1 MVADRLSAVMK
12 HAHIALAVLVMAVW
26 ASNIAA
32 ARLAVAEIPGWAL
45 IALRMAVIAA
55 TLVPFVAIPR
65 GHMWKIFGL
74 SVTMGTLHFG
84 LMFAALEHIHVGT
97 AALIIQTSVPF
108 ALLLALVFFREKFG
122 WYRAAGILISFF
134 GVALVVGEPRL
145 SDSHLYAFMALIS
158 ALAFGGANL
167 QLRGLGG
174 VSVFAI
180 NGWMAVFAF
189 PQMALVSILFESGQI
204 DAIAN
209 ASLDAWIAI
218 LHMGI
223 VVSVVGHGL
232 WYELVPKYR
241 TNQTMP
247 FTLLIPVFGVG
258 FGIALLGETLNWHIM
273 AGGLVTIAGV
283 AIIVFRGSGPGPVP
297 TPPLP
302 PAPADNTPD

>member
-1 MVADRLSAVMK
+1 MK
-12 HAHIALAVLVMAVW
+12 PAHTALAILVMAVW

-32 ARLAVAEIPGWAL
+32 ARFAAAEIPGWAL
-45 IALRMAVIAA
+45 ITVRMMVIAVS
-55 TLVPFVAIPR
+55 LVPFVAIPR
-65 GHMWKIFGL
+65 GYMWKIFGL

-84 LMFAALEHIHVGT
+84 LMFVAIQHIHVGT

-108 ALLLALVFFREKFG
+108 ALLLALIFFRERFG

-145 SDSHLYAFMALIS
+145 SDSLVYAFMALIS

-167 QLRGLGG
+167 QLRSLGG

-180 NGWMAVFAF
+180 NGWMAIFAI
-189 PQMALVSILFESGQI
+189 PQMALMSLLFETGQV
-204 DAIAN
+204 DAVVN
-209 ASLDAWIAI
+209 ASLETWIAI

-223 VVSVVGHGL
+223 IVSIVGHGL
-232 WYELVPKYR
+232 WYQLVPKYR

-247 FTLLIPVFGVG
+247 FTLLIPVFGVSM
-258 FGIALLGETLNWHIM
+258 GIVLLGETLNWHIV

-283 AIIVFRGSGPGPVP
+283 AIIVFRGSDARADRGPSA
-297 TPPLP
+297 TPPG
-302 PAPADNTPD
+302 NV

>member
-1 MVADRLSAVMK
+1 MK
-12 HAHIALAVLVMAVW
+12 HFHIALIVLVMAVW

-32 ARLAVAEIPGWAL
+32 ARIAAGEIPGWAL
-45 IALRMAVIAA
+45 ISLRMALIAI

-84 LMFAALEHIHVGT
+84 LMFVALEHIHVGT

-108 ALLLALVFFREKFG
+108 ALLLALIFFREKFG
-122 WYRAAGILISFF
+122 WYRATGILVSFI

-145 SDSHLYAFMALIS
+145 SDSLFYAFLALVS

-167 QLRGLGG
+167 QLRGLGD
-174 VSVFAI
+174 VNVFAI
-180 NGWMAVFAF
+180 NGWMAVFAI
-189 PQMALVSILFESGQI
+189 PQMALLSYLFETGQI
-204 DAIAN
+204 EAIKN
-209 ASLDAWIAI
+209 ASMESWIAI

-223 VVSVVGHGL
+223 IVSIVGHGL
-232 WYELVPKYR
+232 WYQLVPKYQ

-247 FTLLIPVFGVG
+247 FTLLIPVFGVS
-258 FGIALLGETLNWHIM
+258 FGIVLLGETLSWYIL

-283 AIIVFRGSGPGPVP
+283 AIIVFRRTPQAAAQT
-297 TPPLP
+297 TPPDI
-302 PAPADNTPD
+302 AD

>member
-1 MVADRLSAVMK
+1 MK
-12 HAHIALAVLVMAVW
+12 PAHIALAVLVMAVW

-32 ARLAVAEIPGWAL
+32 ARFAAGEIPGWAL
-45 IALRMAVIAA
+45 ITVRMAVIVV
-55 TLVPFVAIPR
+55 TLVPFVAIPH
-65 GHMWKIFGL
+65 GHLRKIFGL

-84 LMFAALEHIHVGT
+84 LMFVAIQHIHVGT

-108 ALLLALVFFREKFG
+108 ALLLALIFFRERFG

-145 SDSHLYAFMALIS
+145 SDSMLYAGMALIS

-167 QLRGLGG
+167 QLRSLGG

-180 NGWMAVFAF
+180 NGWMAVFAI
-189 PQMALVSILFESGQI
+189 PQMALMSFIFESGQV

-209 ASLDAWIAI
+209 ASMETWIAI

-223 VVSVVGHGL
+223 IVSIVGHGL
-232 WYELVPKYR
+232 WYQLVPKYR

-258 FGIALLGETLNWHIM
+258 MGIVLLGETLNWHII

-283 AIIVFRGSGPGPVP
+283 AIIVFRGADRKAAATAP
-297 TPPLP
+297 T
-302 PAPADNTPD
+302 DTPD

>member
-1 MVADRLSAVMK
+1 MK
-12 HAHIALAVLVMAVW
+12 HSHIALIVLVMAVW

-32 ARLAVAEIPGWAL
+32 ARIAAGEIPGWAL
-45 IALRMAVIAA
+45 ITLRMALIAI

-84 LMFAALEHIHVGT
+84 LMFVALEHIHVGT

-108 ALLLALVFFREKFG
+108 ALLLALIFFREKFG
-122 WYRAAGILISFF
+122 WYRATGILVSFI

-145 SDSHLYAFMALIS
+145 SDSLFYAFLALIS

-174 VSVFAI
+174 VNVFAI
-180 NGWMAVFAF
+180 NGWMAVFAI
-189 PQMALVSILFESGQI
+189 PQMALLSYLFESGQI
-204 DAIAN
+204 EAIKN
-209 ASLDAWIAI
+209 ASMESWIAI

-223 VVSVVGHGL
+223 IVSIVGHGL
-232 WYELVPKYR
+232 WYQLVPKYQ

-247 FTLLIPVFGVG
+247 FTLLIPVFGVS
-258 FGIALLGETLNWHIM
+258 FGIVLLGETLSWHIL

-283 AIIVFRGSGPGPVP
+283 AIIVFRRTPQAAVQA
-297 TPPLP
+297 TPPDI
-302 PAPADNTPD
+302 AD

>member
-1 MVADRLSAVMK
+1 
-12 HAHIALAVLVMAVW
+12 MAVW

-32 ARLAVAEIPGWAL
+32 ARIAAGEIPGWAL
-45 IALRMAVIAA
+45 ISLRMALIAI
-55 TLVPFVAIPR
+55 TLVPFVAMPR

-84 LMFAALEHIHVGT
+84 LMFVALEHIHVGT

-108 ALLLALVFFREKFG
+108 ALLLALIFFREKFG
-122 WYRAAGILISFF
+122 WYRATGILVSFI

-145 SDSHLYAFMALIS
+145 SDSLFYAFLALIS

-174 VSVFAI
+174 VNVFAI
-180 NGWMAVFAF
+180 NGWMAVFAI
-189 PQMALVSILFESGQI
+189 PQMALLSYLFETGQI
-204 DAIAN
+204 EAIQN
-209 ASLDAWIAI
+209 ASMESWIAI

-223 VVSVVGHGL
+223 IVSIVGHGL
-232 WYELVPKYR
+232 WYQLVPKYQ

-247 FTLLIPVFGVG
+247 FTLLIPVFGVS
-258 FGIALLGETLNWHIM
+258 FGIVLLGETLSWHIL

-283 AIIVFRGSGPGPVP
+283 AIIVFRRTPQAATQA
-297 TPPLP
+297 TPPDI
-302 PAPADNTPD
+302 AD

>member
-1 MVADRLSAVMK
+1 MK
-12 HAHIALAVLVMAVW
+12 PAHMALAVLVMAVW

-32 ARLAVAEIPGWAL
+32 ARFAAAEIPGWAL
-45 IALRMAVIAA
+45 ITVRMAVIVV

-65 GHMWKIFGL
+65 GYMWRIFWL

-84 LMFAALEHIHVGT
+84 WMFVAIQHIHVGT

-108 ALLLALVFFREKFG
+108 ALLLALIFFKERFG

-145 SDSHLYAFMALIS
+145 SDSLPYAFMALIS

-167 QLRGLGG
+167 QLRALGG

-180 NGWMAVFAF
+180 NGWMAVFAI
-189 PQMALVSILFESGQI
+189 PQMALMSILFETGQV

-209 ASLDAWIAI
+209 ASMETWIAI

-223 VVSVVGHGL
+223 IVSIVGHGL
-232 WYELVPKYR
+232 WYQLVPKYQ

-247 FTLLIPVFGVG
+247 FTLLIPVFGVSM
-258 FGIALLGETLNWHIM
+258 GIVLLDETLNWHII

-283 AIIVFRGSGPGPVP
+283 AIIVFRGAGRRTAATPSGNAPDG
-297 TPPLP
+297 TPRIEHTGL
-302 PAPADNTPD
+302 NTPE

>member
-1 MVADRLSAVMK
+1 MKPSHVAL
-12 HAHIALAVLVMAVW
+12 IVLVMIVW

-32 ARLAVAEIPGWAL
+32 ARLAAAEIPGWAL
-45 IALRMAVIAA
+45 ITLRMGVIAL

-74 SVTMGTLHFG
+74 SITMGTLHFG
-84 LMFAALEHIHVGT
+84 LMFVALEHIHVGT

-122 WYRAAGILISFF
+122 WYRATGILVSFI

-145 SDSHLYAFMALIS
+145 SDSLLYAFMALVS

-180 NGWMAVFAF
+180 NGWMAVFAI
-189 PQMALVSILFESGQI
+189 PQMAILSLIFESGQI
-204 DAIAN
+204 DAIRN
-209 ASLDAWIAI
+209 ASLDSWIAI

-223 VVSVVGHGL
+223 VVSIVGHGL
-232 WYELVPKYR
+232 WYQLVPKYR

-247 FTLLIPVFGVG
+247 FTLLIPIFGVSL
-258 FGIALLGETLNWHIM
+258 GIVLLGETLTWHVV
-273 AGGLVTIAGV
+273 AGGLVTLAGV
-283 AIIVFRGSGPGPVP
+283 AIIVFRRESASSSNERAG
-297 TPPLP
+297 
-302 PAPADNTPD
+302 NE

>member
-1 MVADRLSAVMK
+1 MKPADMV
-12 HAHIALAVLVMAVW
+12 LAVLVMAVW

-32 ARLAVAEIPGWAL
+32 ARFAAGEIPGWAL
-45 IALRMAVIAA
+45 ITLRMAVIAV

-84 LMFAALEHIHVGT
+84 LMFVALEHIHVGT

-108 ALLLALVFFREKFG
+108 ALLLALIFFREKFG
-122 WYRAAGILISFF
+122 WYRATGILASFI
-134 GVALVVGEPRL
+134 GVGLVVGEPRL
-145 SDSHLYAFMALIS
+145 SGSLLYAFMALIS
-158 ALAFGGANL
+158 ALAFGAANL

-180 NGWMAVFAF
+180 NGWMAVFAI
-189 PQMALVSILFESGQI
+189 PQMALLSVLFERGQI

-209 ASLDAWIAI
+209 TTTEAWVAI

-223 VVSVVGHGL
+223 IVSIVGHGL
-232 WYELVPKYR
+232 WYQLVPKYQ

-247 FTLLIPVFGVG
+247 FTLLIPVFGVS
-258 FGIALLGETLNWHIM
+258 FGIVLLGETLSWHIL

-283 AIIVFRGSGPGPVP
+283 AIIVFRGPPRV
-297 TPPLP
+297 TPAVT
-302 PAPADNTPD
+302 APAELPD